1 MSGAAL
7 TVKVEAINRTREEG
21 EEVRYKRCS
30 QAQPVRLMAK
40 AKRLEETLETVE
52 ANDRKMKASYLE
64 SFDIK
69 KMREFYAVIDGGER
83 IKAKEAFQA
92 ISKENKFEYTEIKLK
107 EDEAREKAQGKD
119 MAEKAKSEEK
129 EEAKVAAE
137 KKGYD
142 EDVALEK

>member
-64 SFDIK
+64 SFYIK

-83 IKAKEAFQA
+83 IKAIEAFQA
-92 ISKENKFEYTEIKLK
+92 ISKEKKFEYTEMKLK

-119 MAEKAKSEEK
+119 MTEKAKSEQK
-129 EEAKVAAE
+129 EEAKVI
-137 KKGYD
+137 
-142 EDVALEK
+142 L